1 MNAQNP
7 GQIQLVKMQQDMNEN
22 NEIADEEF
30 DTIHLS
36 NMDVKCSGKLE
47 LNQEI
52 VQRVF
57 EAIDKDKD
65 GFVSTQEIKAIL
77 NNVEFQKYI
86 SQDASNHIVAQCNQN
101 PTGRLSSNEFQQM
114 IVGAV

>member
-1 MNAQNP
+1 
-7 GQIQLVKMQQDMNEN
+7 MNEN

-57 EAIDKDKD
+57 EALDKDKD
-65 GFVSTQEIKAIL
+65 GFVST
-77 NNVEFQKYI
+77 
-86 SQDASNHIVAQCNQN
+86 
-101 PTGRLSSNEFQQM
+101 
-114 IVGAV
+114 